1 VENHDIQING
11 QKIKIVG
18 TFEDPYFCAKD
29 LAEAL
34 GYKGVQQTIN
44 ERIDKEYK
52 ITLKQLEEISESCI
66 DHSFHWPFRGKL
78 HAGKEGRAVY
88 LTKNGIISLITK
100 SKMVNAPQIAR
111 LFSESFGLNLNVL
124 QVSKEQHTIGSIRT
138 AFSHLESECQFAI
151 GSYRIDLYFP
161 VIKIAV
167 ECDERDHR
175 DRDPIAEKEREEYI
189 KHQLNCRFIRFN
201 PDCKNFDIFD
211 VINKIMM
218 LIYES

>member
-1 VENHDIQING
+1 M
-11 QKIKIVG
+11 
-18 TFEDPYFCAKD
+18 
-29 LAEAL
+29 
-34 GYKGVQQTIN
+34 
-44 ERIDKEYK
+44 
-52 ITLKQLEEISESCI
+52 KQLEEKNIKSSGQDCLV
-66 DHSFHWPFRGKL
+66 HCFYWPFNEKL
-78 HAGKEGRAVY
+78 HAGKEDEAVY
-88 LTKNGIISLITK
+88 LTKNGIISLLTK
-100 SKMVNAPQIAR
+100 SKMVNAPHIAR